1 VRLHGAWASV
11 YLLVELN
18 VAVAVMLPVIRTVH
32 VLDVP
37 EHAPAQLAKRRSAY
51 PACAVSLT
59 AVPCLNVDPDGV
71 LVTVPLPA
79 PLLAMVSV

>member
-1 VRLHGAWASV
+1 MRLHGAWASV

-37 EHAPAQLAKRRSAY
+37 EHAPAQLANVERLS
-51 PACAVSLT
+51 ACAVSLT